1 MENKNSQ
8 NRLWLS
14 PPHLNGSELNYI
26 QDAIHKNWVTTAG
39 DNIAEFEKSLQ
50 NYTNAKYAVA
60 LNSGTAAIHLGLI
73 LLGVKEGDEVIC
85 PALTFAATA
94 NPIIYLKASPVFIDS
109 EEQTW
114 NINPVLLK
122 NFIIERLKIN
132 KKPKAIIVVHLYGQ
146 PALMNEIIAIS
157 KEFEIPILE
166 DAAEALGSYFYY
178 NSNKI
183 MAGAGSEIGILSF
196 NGNKI
201 ITTSGGGALLTND
214 KKLAE
219 KALYL
224 ATQAR
229 DPLPYYNHQEIG
241 YNYRMSNISA
251 GIGCGQM
258 ENIENKVLIKRNIF
272 EFYKN
277 EFSKYSF
284 IKFQPEPHGTYS
296 NHWLSTILIE
306 KNSGITPEILRLELE
321 KKNIE
326 SRRLWKPLHLQPVFN
341 DCRYYGE
348 NNVAENLF
356 ETGLCLPSGTQL
368 NETDLQRISEII
380 KKFIQKNLIS

>member
-1 MENKNSQ
+1 MENKNSSK
-8 NRLWLS
+8 RIWLS
-14 PPHLNGSELNYI
+14 PPHLNGSELKYI
-26 QDAIHKNWVTTAG
+26 KDAIHKNWVTTAG
-39 DNIAEFEKSLQ
+39 ENIDEFEKSLQ
-50 NYTNAKYAVA
+50 KYTNTKYVVA
-60 LNSGTAAIHLGLI
+60 LNSGTSAIHLGLI

-85 PALTFAATA
+85 PTLTFAATA
-94 NPIIYLKASPVFIDS
+94 NPIVYLKATPVFIDS
-109 EEQTW
+109 EEKTW

-122 NFIIERLKIN
+122 DFILKQLKKN

-146 PALMNEIIAIS
+146 PALMNEILTIS
-157 KEFEIPILE
+157 QEFNIPILE

-214 KKLAE
+214 KSLAE

-229 DPLPYYNHQEIG
+229 DLLPYYHHQEIG

-258 ENIENKVLIKRNIF
+258 ENINEKVSVKRNIF

-277 EFSKYSF
+277 EFIKFPF
-284 IKFQPEPHGTYS
+284 IKFQPEPDGTYS

-306 KNSGITPEILRLELE
+306 KISGITPEMLRLELE
-321 KKNIE
+321 KNNIE
-326 SRRLWKPLHLQPVFN
+326 SRPLWKPLHLQPVFN
-341 DCRYYGE
+341 DCKYYGE
-348 NNVAENLF
+348 DNIAESLF
-356 ETGLCLPSGTQL
+356 KTGLCLPAGTQL
-368 NETDLQRISEII
+368 NEIDLQKICKII
-380 KKFIQKNLIS
+380 KTLLNPVML